1 FSTESDDT
9 RTPQKEDKPA
19 ILARS
24 LAAAV
29 EFCEQRLGSERKAW
43 QWGKLHTYE
52 WRSDSSKMAPYLGA
66 GERAGLGAIKGYL
79 DRGPYPAGGDH
90 TTLDVSAYGWGQ
102 DFDTWLIPA
111 MRLIVDFGQSEP
123 MIGVNS
129 SGQSGNPASPHY
141 ADGIDA
147 WLKGRYVSF
156 PFQPQNL
163 DRVYGNK
170 RLTLTPAR

>member
-1 FSTESDDT
+1 
-9 RTPQKEDKPA
+9 
-19 ILARS
+19 
-24 LAAAV
+24 
-29 EFCEQRLGSERKAW
+29 
-43 QWGKLHTYE
+43 
-52 WRSDSSKMAPYLGA
+52 M
-66 GERAGLGAIKGYL
+66 KGYL

-147 WLKGRYVSF
+147 WLRGATSASRSSHRTSIAF
-156 PFQPQNL
+156 TATS
-163 DRVYGNK
+163 G
-170 RLTLTPAR
+170 